1 MQRWLHS
8 LSPVIKKSAWTTA
21 EDALLVHLYN
31 IHGPKWSFIAR
42 QIEGRTDDACSKR
55 YNEALDPNLKRDEWT
70 SDEDE
75 RLLQAHV
82 EIGGKW
88 KEIGLKLQRSSLA
101 CRNR

>member
-21 EDALLVHLYN
+21 EDNLLVYLYN

-55 YNEALDPNLKRDEWT
+55 YNEALDPNLKRDQWT
-70 SDEDE
+70 SEEDAS
-75 RLLQAHV
+75 LLQAHV